1 MYLYTLLTI
10 RCNNIYTYLGDF
22 YDGNVLSGIYL
33 TAMWFY
39 REHNRLARK
48 LAMINPCWDDQQ
60 LFETARQINIAQWQY
75 ILYYEL
81 MSDILGKAK
90 LFQGFVTFFNFYNF

>member
-1 MYLYTLLTI
+1 MNFGNDLDPT
-10 RCNNIYTYLGDF
+10 RFSSHSGDF

-33 TAMWFY
+33 TAMFFY

-48 LAMINPCWDDQQ
+48 LSKINPCWGDQK

-75 ILYYEL
+75 MLYYEL
-81 MSDILGKAK
+81 MAEILGK
-90 LFQGFVTFFNFYNF
+90 GH

>member
-1 MYLYTLLTI
+1 MVRHHKTYMYLYI
-10 RCNNIYTYLGDF
+10 LGDF

-48 LAMINPCWDDQQ
+48 LAMINPCWDDQE
-60 LFETARQINIAQWQY
+60 LFETARKINIAQWQY

-81 MSDILGKAK
+81 MSDILGKT
-90 LFQGFVTFFNFYNF
+90 LFHSDFYISLTIK